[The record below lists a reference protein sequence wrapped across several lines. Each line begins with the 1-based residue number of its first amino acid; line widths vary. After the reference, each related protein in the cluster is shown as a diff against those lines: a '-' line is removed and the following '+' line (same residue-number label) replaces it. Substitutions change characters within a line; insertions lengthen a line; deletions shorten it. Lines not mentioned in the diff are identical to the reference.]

1 MEVKFESAIKVAQA
15 NADAI
20 YTCLADFRNLSAIIP
35 PDKIKDWT
43 ATADTC
49 RFSVDSIGQAG
60 LRIADRDAYKHTVK
74 YMADGNTRFNF
85 YLWVQTKEVAPYDSR
100 VKVTLKAEMN
110 PMMKMMVSG
119 HIQKFVD
126 MLADAIAMHHY

>member
-1 MEVKFESAIKVAQA
+1 
-15 NADAI
+15 
-20 YTCLADFRNLSAIIP
+20 
-35 PDKIKDWT
+35 
-43 ATADTC
+43 
-49 RFSVDSIGQAG
+49 
-60 LRIADRDAYKHTVK
+60 
-74 YMADGNTRFNF
+74 MADGNTRFNF

-126 MLADAIAMHHY
+126 MLADAIAMHRY